1 LEKTRLGSRR
11 NFGLDIVRST
21 AILLVL
27 ASHSLFFLFPFYF
40 RQLVELFGV
49 FGSYGVE
56 IFFVL
61 SGFLIGQLIIKEV
74 LRPPRWR
81 GLGHFWV
88 RRWLRTLPPYYL
100 VLAIRTLT
108 GHPFH
113 WRFLVF
119 LQNFDPK
126 VLTSFPVSW
135 SLSIEEWFYLLTPF
149 LLLLAFLVS
158 RRSAP
163 SVFFVTCALIA
174 LVAFVGRVVCV
185 VKWNLQ
191 VRDHI
196 FLRMDTMM
204 IGVMLGGLRAYE
216 RAAYDR
222 LVRHRA
228 ALFLGGLAGMAA
240 TATWLFLEIRAGT
253 VNDSILMR
261 TVFFDALSIS
271 IGLWLLSL
279 ESSEAVNRR
288 WSSRGWAGPVR
299 FISLSSYSMYLIHLS
314 AFEPFWR
321 WNMATTGVPQSLLWM
336 ASALAIAFVLASLMY
351 LFFERPILRLRDR
364 LTGSSSPT
372 IERTPAPAQA

>member
-1 LEKTRLGSRR
+1 
-11 NFGLDIVRST
+11 
-21 AILLVL
+21 
-27 ASHSLFFLFPFYF
+27 
-40 RQLVELFGV
+40 LVEFFGV

-74 LRPPRWR
+74 LRPPSWR

-88 RRWLRTLPPYYL
+88 RRWLRTLPPFYL

-163 SVFFVTCALIA
+163 SLFFVTCALIA
-174 LVAFVGRVVCV
+174 LVAFVARAICV
-185 VKWNLQ
+185 VKWNMQ

-216 RAAYDR
+216 RAVYDR

-240 TATWLFLEIRAGT
+240 TATWLFREIRAGT

-288 WSSRGWAGPVR
+288 WSSQRWAGAVR

-321 WNMATTGVPQSLLWM
+321 LNIGTTGVPQSLLWM

-364 LTGSSSPT
+364 LTRSSSPT
-372 IERTPAPAQA
+372 IERTPASAQA